1 MAVFKPTGTL
11 HCVTELTPELLKALH
26 VHMIVL
32 DVDNT
37 MSPHGSQTPF
47 PGVRAWAQS
56 VTASGVKLIVV
67 SNNYKKRVA
76 PFAAQFNLPFVSFAC
91 KPFPVGYLRA
101 KKMAGTPRRECL
113 VVGDQIFT
121 DILGANLCG
130 MRSVLLDPLSPD
142 PSATVRFKRRLEG
155 FLRPHYTRLTAGE
168 KTVKKQSIKGTFG
181 YTLER
186 GIINEQSDRTSY
198 QFCHR
203 RR

>member
-11 HCVTELTPELLKALH
+11 HCVTELTPELLKALN

-91 KPFPVGYLRA
+91 KPFPLGYLRA

-113 VVGDQIFT
+113 VVGDQI
-121 DILGANLCG
+121 
-130 MRSVLLDPLSPD
+130 LLDPLSPD
-142 PSATVRFKRRLEG
+142 PSATVRFKRSLEG

-168 KTVKKQSIKGTFG
+168 ETVKSKA
-181 YTLER
+181 
-186 GIINEQSDRTSY
+186 
-198 QFCHR
+198 
-203 RR
+203 

>member
-11 HCVTELTPELLKALH
+11 HCVTELTPELLKALN

-121 DILGANLCG
+121 ECGRFYLTPCRRILPPRCA
-130 MRSVLLDPLSPD
+130 S
-142 PSATVRFKRRLEG
+142 SAVWKAFCARTIRGSRPGKKR
-155 FLRPHYTRLTAGE
+155 
-168 KTVKKQSIKGTFG
+168 
-181 YTLER
+181 
-186 GIINEQSDRTSY
+186 
-198 QFCHR
+198 
-203 RR
+203 

>member
-11 HCVTELTPELLKALH
+11 HCVTELTPALLKALG
-26 VHMIVL
+26 VRMIVL

-47 PGVRAWAQS
+47 
-56 VTASGVKLIVV
+56 
-67 SNNYKKRVA
+67 
-76 PFAAQFNLPFVSFAC
+76 NLPFVSFAC
-91 KPFPVGYLRA
+91 KPFPIGYLRA
-101 KKMAGTPRRECL
+101 KKAAGTPRRECL

-155 FLRPHYTRLTAGE
+155 FLRPHYKRLESPEKNGE
-168 KTVKKQSIKGTFG
+168 DKA
-181 YTLER
+181 
-186 GIINEQSDRTSY
+186 
-198 QFCHR
+198 
-203 RR
+203 

>member
-11 HCVTELTPELLKALH
+11 HCVTELTPELLKALN

-67 SNNYKKRVA
+67 SNNYKNVWRPLPRSSIARSFLSRASRFRSVTCA
-76 PFAAQFNLPFVSFAC
+76 P
-91 KPFPVGYLRA
+91 
-101 KKMAGTPRRECL
+101 KKMAGTPRREPCR
-113 VVGDQIFT
+113 GRQIFT

-142 PSATVRFKRRLEG
+142 PSATVRFKRSLEG

-168 KTVKKQSIKGTFG
+168 ETVKSKA
-181 YTLER
+181 
-186 GIINEQSDRTSY
+186 
-198 QFCHR
+198 
-203 RR
+203 

>member
-11 HCVTELTPELLKALH
+11 HCVTELTPELLKALN

-67 SNNYKKRVA
+67 SNN
-76 PFAAQFNLPFVSFAC
+76 
-91 KPFPVGYLRA
+91 YLRA

-142 PSATVRFKRRLEG
+142 PSATVRLKRRLEG

-168 KTVKKQSIKGTFG
+168 ETVKSKA
-181 YTLER
+181 
-186 GIINEQSDRTSY
+186 
-198 QFCHR
+198 
-203 RR
+203 

>member
-11 HCVTELTPELLKALH
+11 HCVTELTPELLKALN

-101 KKMAGTPRRECL
+101 
-113 VVGDQIFT
+113 
-121 DILGANLCG
+121 
-130 MRSVLLDPLSPD
+130 
-142 PSATVRFKRRLEG
+142 
-155 FLRPHYTRLTAGE
+155 
-168 KTVKKQSIKGTFG
+168 
-181 YTLER
+181 
-186 GIINEQSDRTSY
+186 
-198 QFCHR
+198 
-203 RR
+203 

>member
-11 HCVTELTPELLKALH
+11 HCVTELTPELLKALN

-47 PGVRAWAQS
+47 PGVQAWAQS

-91 KPFPVGYLRA
+91 KPFPLGYLRA
-101 KKMAGTPRRECL
+101 KENGRHAPQGMPCRGRPDLYRYPRAQTFAECGRFYLTPCRR
-113 VVGDQIFT
+113 
-121 DILGANLCG
+121 ILPPRCA
-130 MRSVLLDPLSPD
+130 S
-142 PSATVRFKRRLEG
+142 SAVWKAFCARTIRGSRPGKKR
-155 FLRPHYTRLTAGE
+155 
-168 KTVKKQSIKGTFG
+168 
-181 YTLER
+181 
-186 GIINEQSDRTSY
+186 
-198 QFCHR
+198 
-203 RR
+203 

>member
-11 HCVTELTPELLKALH
+11 HCVTELTPELLKALN

-37 MSPHGSQTPF
+37 MSPHGSQAPF

-91 KPFPVGYLRA
+91 KP
-101 KKMAGTPRRECL
+101 AGTPRRECL

-142 PSATVRFKRRLEG
+142 PSATVRFKRSLEG

-168 KTVKKQSIKGTFG
+168 ETVKSKA
-181 YTLER
+181 
-186 GIINEQSDRTSY
+186 
-198 QFCHR
+198 
-203 RR
+203 

>member
-11 HCVTELTPELLKALH
+11 HCVTELTPELLKALN

-76 PFAAQFNLPFVSFAC
+76 PFAAQFNLP
-91 KPFPVGYLRA
+91 
-101 KKMAGTPRRECL
+101 RRECL

-142 PSATVRFKRRLEG
+142 PSATVRFKRSLEG

-168 KTVKKQSIKGTFG
+168 ETVKSKA
-181 YTLER
+181 
-186 GIINEQSDRTSY
+186 
-198 QFCHR
+198 
-203 RR
+203 

>member
-11 HCVTELTPELLKALH
+11 HCVTELTPELLKALN

-121 DILGANLCG
+121 DVFGGNRAGALTCY
-130 MRSVLLDPLSPD
+130 VETLDRRFFWIN
-142 PSATVRFKRRLEG
+142 VR
-155 FLRPHYTRLTAGE
+155 Y
-168 KTVKKQSIKGTFG
+168 Q
-181 YTLER
+181 LER
-186 GIINEQSDRTSY
+186 GFIARG
-198 QFCHR
+198 R
-203 RR
+203 RRMEARAHHG

>member
-11 HCVTELTPELLKALH
+11 HCVTELTPELLKALN

-37 MSPHGSQTPF
+37 MSPHSSQTPF

-101 KKMAGTPRRECL
+101 KENGRHAPQGALSWATRSSPISSAQTFAECGRFYLTPCRR
-113 VVGDQIFT
+113 
-121 DILGANLCG
+121 ILPPRCA
-130 MRSVLLDPLSPD
+130 S
-142 PSATVRFKRRLEG
+142 SAVWKAFCARTIRGSRPGKKR
-155 FLRPHYTRLTAGE
+155 
-168 KTVKKQSIKGTFG
+168 
-181 YTLER
+181 
-186 GIINEQSDRTSY
+186 
-198 QFCHR
+198 
-203 RR
+203 

>member
-11 HCVTELTPELLKALH
+11 HCVTELTPELLKALN

-91 KPFPVGYLRA
+91 
-101 KKMAGTPRRECL
+101 RECL

-142 PSATVRFKRRLEG
+142 PSATVRFKRSLEG

-168 KTVKKQSIKGTFG
+168 ETVKSKA
-181 YTLER
+181 
-186 GIINEQSDRTSY
+186 
-198 QFCHR
+198 
-203 RR
+203 